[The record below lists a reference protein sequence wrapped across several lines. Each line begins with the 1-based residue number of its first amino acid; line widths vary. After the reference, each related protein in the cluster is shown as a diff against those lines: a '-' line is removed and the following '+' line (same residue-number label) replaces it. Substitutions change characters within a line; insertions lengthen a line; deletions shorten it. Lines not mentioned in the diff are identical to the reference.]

1 MGKTTQNE
9 LKSALPSSRHSS
21 SVGPPPSHFRAP
33 ALIADAAPPQRQ
45 SVGMAAR
52 RSAAIGCP
60 TMVQS
65 STNCRSDSRR
75 HHVVWRKAPERRRSP
90 SPHDCEPVRVVRL
103 RSLHNEPLSGDG
115 TALTSSLF
123 RHGFSGFVAKA
134 ERRGNFMDALQ
145 PISNWD
151 RLIFCQIFSLVANKA
166 LAFPRSA
173 GILSA
178 DRNPTAR
185 CGGNSAE
192 GRKAERSRRSVLRL
206 SWRRFFYSNRA

>member
-1 MGKTTQNE
+1 M
-9 LKSALPSSRHSS
+9 PSSRHSS

-65 STNCRSDSRR
+65 SYELPIRIRGVIT
-75 HHVVWRKAPERRRSP
+75 WFGE
-90 SPHDCEPVRVVRL
+90 RL
-103 RSLHNEPLSGDG
+103 RRGAAHRRLTIVSPFELFVSVVLHNEPLSGDG
-115 TALTSSLF
+115 TALTSSLL

-151 RLIFCQIFSLVANKA
+151 RLIFCKIFSLVANKA

-206 SWRRFFYSNRA
+206 RWRRFFYSNRA